1 MPYDPA
7 VRLTYAEEQE
17 LTDRLLNLCQG
28 RWDWV
33 LSAAIP
39 EIIPVINGQ
48 GKRKAQCIF
57 PDHGGAD
64 DMRTTNNFLQSGA
77 VICTCTARD
86 PVRGGINT
94 VMRARQC
101 DFKTA
106 RNLLLD
112 VVGMGSYSPIR
123 TPIPPP
129 AAPRKEKSLEELRAE
144 ARSTKERIRGIWQ
157 QTYSISDPRSEP
169 AMLWFENRGVTPFDK
184 PFQNVR
190 FHPGLPYFDG
200 DEHLGNFPCIVSMMT
215 DKDGFT
221 RTIHRTFI
229 TDDGKKPPEIPN
241 GKTRKLYT
249 VPCDT
254 TASGG
259 AIKLDVPNLCLN
271 LAEGLETALTV
282 RRLTGLPTWS
292 CVSKDMLTTVE
303 LPECV
308 RYVTIWA
315 DKDRSDAGQQAAVAL
330 FHRLKEMGIKAVAML
345 PPGEIKE
352 GKKGLDWN
360 DLIIEQGVD
369 AMRREWTFRQ
379 WQRAMDKLLGNEM
392 TASGVH
398 SRAFKVNSTL

>member
-7 VRLTYAEEQE
+7 VRLSYAEEQE

-33 LSAAIP
+33 LSNAIP
-39 EIIPVINGQ
+39 EIIPVIQGNG
-48 GKRKAQCIF
+48 KKKAQCIF

-64 DMRTTNNFLQSGA
+64 DMRTTNNFIQSGA
-77 VICTCTARD
+77 VICTCTHRD
-86 PVRGGINT
+86 PVKGGIDT
-94 VMRARQC
+94 VMRARKC
-101 DFKTA
+101 DFKAA
-106 RNLLLD
+106 RNLLLEA
-112 VVGMGSYSPIR
+112 VGMSSIAPSSR
-123 TPIPPP
+123 PLPPP
-129 AAPRKEKSLEELRAE
+129 ITPRKEKSKDEIRAE
-144 ARSTKERIRGIWQ
+144 AKVTKDRIRNIWQ
-157 QTYSISDPRSEP
+157 QTISLMDPRSEA

-200 DEHLGNFPCIVSMMT
+200 DEHVGNFPCIVSMLT
-215 DKDGFT
+215 DKDGYT

-229 TDDGKKPPEIPN
+229 TTDGKKPTEIPA
-241 GKTRKLYT
+241 GKTRKLYS

-254 TASGG
+254 TASGA
-259 AIKLDVPNLCLN
+259 AIKLDVPNQCLN

-303 LPECV
+303 LPESV

-315 DKDRSDAGQQAAVAL
+315 DKDKSDAGQQAAVVL
-330 FHRLKEMGIKAVAML
+330 FHRLKAMGIKAIAML
-345 PPGEIKE
+345 PPGEIPE

-360 DLIIEQGVD
+360 DLIIAQGID
-369 AMRREWTFRQ
+369 AMRREWTYKQ
-379 WQRAMDKLLGNEM
+379 WQKAMDKLLGNET

-398 SRAFKVNSTL
+398 SRAFKTLISP